1 MPKTF
6 VIDTNVL
13 LHNPNALFAFQDN
26 NVVIPLAVIE
36 EIDNQ
41 KKRQDEIGRNARIT
55 SRFLDELR
63 FQGKLSEGV
72 PLQKG
77 GTLRVELNHKE
88 MTSYPEGLDPQKYDN
103 RILFLTHNLSK
114 ELSDPVI
121 LVTKDLNLRI
131 KADVLGLSTE
141 DFFQD
146 KIDYQGLFPGYRQH
160 FVSPEE
166 LNLFY
171 QNGSLPWHGKPNP
184 FPNEFAVLRVSET
197 GSQSAVC
204 RFKND
209 TMHPLV
215 HAHSVNWGIRALNK
229 EQQFA
234 FELLLD
240 DTVPVVTLLGSAGTG
255 KTLLSLAAGL
265 EKVIESRRYSRF
277 LIMRPVIPTGNDL
290 GYLPGSKDE
299 KLRPWMQPIYDNL
312 ELLFRNC
319 SDGPQVVDEFVGRGL
334 IELDTMTYIRGRSIP
349 GQFILCDEAQNL
361 SPSMIKTL
369 ITRVGKD
376 TKIVFTGDPEQID
389 DPYLDAAG
397 NGLTYLVEKLKGEEI
412 SGHITMTKGERSLVA
427 EISAKLL

>member
-1 MPKTF
+1 MQKTF

-13 LHNPNALFAFQDN
+13 LHNPKALFAFQEN

-63 FQGKLSEGV
+63 SRGKLSEGV
-72 PLQKG
+72 PLEKE
-77 GTLRVELNHKE
+77 GTLRVELNHKG
-88 MTSYPEGLDPQKYDN
+88 TAPCPEGLDPQKYDN
-103 RILFLTHNLSK
+103 RILFLTLNLSK
-114 ELSDPVI
+114 ELSEPVI

-131 KADVLGLSTE
+131 KADVLGLATE

-146 KIDYQGLFPGYRQH
+146 KIDYEGLFPGYRQH
-160 FVSPEE
+160 LVGPED
-166 LNLFY
+166 LNSFY
-171 QNGSLPWHGKPNP
+171 QNGGLPWDHEPEP
-184 FPNEFAVLRVSET
+184 FPNEFAILKTAED
-197 GSQSAVC
+197 GSQSALC
-204 RFKND
+204 RYWDRK
-209 TMHPLV
+209 MRPLI
-215 HAHSVNWGIRALNK
+215 HENSVNWGIRALNK
-229 EQQFA
+229 EQRFA

-240 DTVPVVTLLGSAGTG
+240 DRVPVVTLLGSAGTG
-255 KTLLSLAAGL
+255 KTLLSLAVGL
-265 EKVIESRRYSRF
+265 EKVIESGQYNRF

-290 GYLPGSKDE
+290 GYLPGSRDE

-312 ELLFRNC
+312 DLLFRKC
-319 SDGPQVVDEFVGRGL
+319 SDGNQLIDEFMRKGL
-334 IELDTMTYIRGRSIP
+334 IEMETMTYIRGRSIP

-361 SPSMIKTL
+361 SPDMIKTL

-389 DPYLDAAG
+389 HPYLDAAG
-397 NGLTYLVEKLKGEEI
+397 NGLTYLVEKLKGERI

-427 EISAKLL
+427 EISAKRL